1 MKKSLLAVAIAAALP
16 AAASAQVTISGLLDF
31 AYGNSSGFQSGSTIS
46 TRDFTSATSSIRFTA
61 IEDLGGGM
69 KATVQYDLDPRIWIN
84 NDSGIVRNESFLG
97 LSGGFG
103 NLRLGSPNSIGLTTF
118 LVASPL
124 GTGIG
129 SGYGTDTADHSF
141 VRHSRSLRYDSP
153 SLGGLTL
160 SFNYAPGGD
169 RTSSLYPASTNTNGH
184 HIAPTASEV
193 RELGA
198 AYSAGPLSVALAH
211 ITLPGQNLDGLQSTN
226 AACSTGCATKSISH
240 FMLAGRFTISATQ
253 LSAGWHSGDLM
264 NGISIGNSVDGL
276 RAQFTGS
283 TTPLGNLR
291 DLNKYNVEVDGFRLG
306 IQHDVGAIS
315 LRGMYTKSSLSYTD
329 PQFRFSRGRTEAD
342 WTNIGFR
349 ADYNFSKRTAAY
361 FGFEQWKLPR
371 DLAEL
376 NGVGANGA
384 AATAT
389 NPRVIETTRT
399 LTSVGMRHSF

>member
-31 AYGNSSGFQSGSTIS
+31 AYGNASGFQSGSTIS

-69 KATVQYDLDPRIWIN
+69 KATVQYDLDPRVWIN
-84 NDSGIVRNESFLG
+84 NDSGILRNESFLG

-129 SGYGTDTADHSF
+129 SGYGTDTLAHSF

-169 RTSSLYPASTNTNGH
+169 RTSGLYPGQAVNAGN
-184 HIAPTASEV
+184 AVVPVQNEV
-193 RELGA
+193 REFGA
-198 AYSAGPLSVALAH
+198 SYAAGPLALAVASVN
-211 ITLPGQNLDGLQSTN
+211 LPSRNVDGLEG
-226 AACSTGCATKSISH
+226 AAAKKSASH
-240 FMLAGRFTISATQ
+240 TMVSGRFTLGATQ
-253 LSAGWHSGDLM
+253 LSAGWHQGDMMAGLATA
-264 NGISIGNSVDGL
+264 SSVDGL
-276 RAQFTGS
+276 RALFTGE
-283 TTPLGNLR
+283 TVATPLGTAGLRTVNLS
-291 DLNKYNVEVDGFRLG
+291 NPEVDGFRVG
-306 IQHDVGAIS
+306 IQHDVGNIS
-315 LRGMYTKSSLSYTD
+315 LRSMYTKSTANDSSNNVIAANGKRD
-329 PQFRFSRGRTEAD
+329 MS
-342 WTNIGFR
+342 WTTFGFR
-349 ADYNFSKRTAAY
+349 ADYSFSKRTVAY
-361 FGFEQWKLPR
+361 FGYEQWKLPR
-371 DLAEL
+371 ELAETNSL
-376 NGVGANGA
+376 GANGLA
-384 AATAT
+384 ASAT

-399 LTSVGMRHSF
+399 LTSIGMRHSF

>member
-1 MKKSLLAVAIAAALP
+1 
-16 AAASAQVTISGLLDF
+16 LDF
-31 AYGNSSGFQSGSTIS
+31 AYGNASGFQSGSTIS

-129 SGYGTDTADHSF
+129 SGYGTDTAAHSF

-169 RTSSLYPASTNTNGH
+169 RTSGLYPAAANTTGH
-184 HIAPTASEV
+184 HIAPLASEV
-193 RELGA
+193 REFGA
-198 AYSAGPLSVALAH
+198 AYSGGPLSLAIAH
-211 ITLPGQNLDGLQSTN
+211 ISLPGQNVDGLQSTS
-226 AACSTGCATKSISH
+226 ASCVTGCATKTISH
-240 FMLAGRFTISATQ
+240 MMIAARYTIGATQ
-253 LSAGWHSGDLM
+253 LSGGWHQGDM
-264 NGISIGNSVDGL
+264 MQGASFGSSVDGL
-276 RAQFTGS
+276 RAQFTGAS
-283 TTPLGNLR
+283 IGTATLSDPLRAINQSNL
-291 DLNKYNVEVDGFRLG
+291 EVDGFRVG

-315 LRGMYTKSSLSYTD
+315 LRGMYTKSSVKSSD
-329 PQFRFSRGRTEAD
+329 AREVWSPSGRREIDFSTF
-342 WTNIGFR
+342 GFR

-371 DLAEL
+371 DIAGTNERVT
-376 NGVGANGA
+376 GQPVG
-384 AATAT
+384 TV
-389 NPRVIETTRT
+389 PVVETTRT